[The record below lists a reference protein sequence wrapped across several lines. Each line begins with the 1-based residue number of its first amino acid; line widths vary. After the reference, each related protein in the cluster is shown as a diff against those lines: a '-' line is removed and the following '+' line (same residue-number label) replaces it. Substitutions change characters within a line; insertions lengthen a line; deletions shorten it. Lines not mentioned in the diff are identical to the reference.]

1 MITGVI
7 GNRLPIHTLP
17 STSGDR
23 PMNRETAFRACIPFV
38 VLSALA
44 AITGLSAQAELAEAI
59 FLIGASVSAVVLMS
73 GLTAPVYRPIPIKAR
88 RLR

>member
-1 MITGVI
+1 
-7 GNRLPIHTLP
+7 
-17 STSGDR
+17 
-23 PMNRETAFRACIPFV
+23 MNRETAFRACIPFV

-59 FLIGASVSAVVLMS
+59 FLIGASVSAVVLIS
-73 GLTAPVYRPIPIKAR
+73 GLATPAYRPIPIRAR